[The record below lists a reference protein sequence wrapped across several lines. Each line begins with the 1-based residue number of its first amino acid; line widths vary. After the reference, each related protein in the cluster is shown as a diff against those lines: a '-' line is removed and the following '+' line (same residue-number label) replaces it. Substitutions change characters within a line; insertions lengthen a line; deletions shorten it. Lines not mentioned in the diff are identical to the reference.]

1 MKFFAEI
8 TFECFRQEYKEYLFK
23 EAKLYYELTKHIE
36 LEQRQ
41 VGFSFFH
48 NNSYILDRFYK
59 GKEELTDFLGIDW
72 TLFNPELGKI
82 NPKFINHIRI
92 LETRVSV
99 IMANITPM
107 KLLNDKQGICA
118 KHLLLEFKKL
128 CVGAGFQS

>member
-1 MKFFAEI
+1 M
-8 TFECFRQEYKEYLFK
+8 
-23 EAKLYYELTKHIE
+23 
-36 LEQRQ
+36 
-41 VGFSFFH
+41 
-48 NNSYILDRFYK
+48 DRFYK

-128 CVGAGFQS
+128 CVGAGFQSSNDETILIQFETLKHKLPPSTTLKILLLSFDNSKC